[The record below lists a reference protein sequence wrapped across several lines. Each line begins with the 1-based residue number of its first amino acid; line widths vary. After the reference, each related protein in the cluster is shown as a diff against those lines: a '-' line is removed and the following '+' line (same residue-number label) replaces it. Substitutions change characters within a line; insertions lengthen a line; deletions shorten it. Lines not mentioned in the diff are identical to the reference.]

1 MSQKPRAERASV
13 LRVARSMGLD
23 TQQLQRDMN
32 GPEIAQHIQQSNTL
46 AEAMGLVGTPTFI
59 AGSDSRFGAISS
71 SELAELVAASRRN

>member
-1 MSQKPRAERASV
+1 MNHVLQTTSRADYFSG
-13 LRVARSMGLD
+13 LLD